1 MNTPTGK
8 TPADGAEEQA
18 ASTATLAA
26 GLSRFAMAYV
36 AGAWGMA
43 YVAVKYL
50 LTHGWSGEQVAYLRI
65 IVPGLLLAPLAVQAV
80 WAHRGRSEMRKLPWI
95 MLLGVFGFGVSHYVT
110 VMGQRGATA
119 AVAGLLSVASPLTA
133 LILAAI
139 LRIDKLTWRK
149 IAGALLSVLGVAIVV
164 LYGRGPVELSFSNLL
179 SPLLIILGFVLVG
192 VYNNL
197 IKPMQKLF
205 TPLEVS
211 AVTASAPALLALI
224 PGLQALR
231 SVPWGAEGT
240 ASISLAAGRAASAA
254 AVSGAQEAAGSVV
267 WNALFPGT
275 LAGSS
280 AGSIDPG
287 ILLAVLWLGVFAGGL
302 AIFSVGYAVSRIGPA
317 SASAFL
323 FLNPVVSI
331 LGGYLLLGE
340 TLTAWLLLGAVL
352 IISGLLLANRK
363 G

>member
-1 MNTPTGK
+1 
-8 TPADGAEEQA
+8 
-18 ASTATLAA
+18 
-26 GLSRFAMAYV
+26 MAYV

-65 IVPGLLLAPLAVQAV
+65 VVPGLLLAPLAVRAV
-80 WAHRGRSEMRKLPWI
+80 WAHRGRSEMRQLPWI

-139 LRIDKLTWRK
+139 LRIDKLAWRK
-149 IAGALLSVLGVAIVV
+149 IAGALLCVLGVAIVV

-179 SPLLIILGFVLVG
+179 SPLLIILGFALVG

-224 PGLQALR
+224 PGVQALR
-231 SVPWGAEGT
+231 GVPWGAEST
-240 ASISLAAGRAASAA
+240 ASISLTAGRAAAA
-254 AVSGAQEAAGSVV
+254 ASISGTLSVAGIASLMPAAGGAAAAASASGHLGAAAGAVSHGMF
-267 WNALFPGT
+267 AEL
-275 LAGSS
+275 LAASS
-280 AGSIDPG
+280 AGSIDPS